1 MSKSAADRVID
12 DPANHYPYHK
22 DRAVKAGVPREL
34 AAVAEK
40 VVQAQEAYLRDPS
53 DENRQARNDADRE
66 AQRVSSEQSNARAR
80 AAIVQQLA
88 DLDAG
93 NQGAHVNFVPTSG
106 DTTGPSS
113 RALLEQQ
120 LADLDAQG
128 GQA

>member
-1 MSKSAADRVID
+1 MSSKSAADRVID
-12 DPANHYPYHK
+12 DPDNHYPYHK
-22 DRAVKAGVPREL
+22 DKAIKAGVPREL

-53 DENRQARNDADRE
+53 DENRQARNDADSE
-66 AQRVSSEQSNARAR
+66 AQRVSREMSHTRAR
-80 AAIVQQLA
+80 AAIVQQIA

-93 NQGAHVNFVPTSG
+93 NQGAHVNFVPIGDSG
-106 DTTGPSS
+106 GAAN